1 MAHNKTGKL
10 ERQALLCLSW
20 HFPGEEAL
28 IDFGNTSF
36 PIQGTVPVSGV
47 ESGYADLMLLYEFD
61 VFPTCSLSKL

>member
-20 HFPGEEAL
+20 HCPGEDAL

-36 PIQGTVPVSGV
+36 PIQGTVPVSEV
-47 ESGYADLMLLYEFD
+47 ESGYADLMLLY
-61 VFPTCSLSKL
+61 